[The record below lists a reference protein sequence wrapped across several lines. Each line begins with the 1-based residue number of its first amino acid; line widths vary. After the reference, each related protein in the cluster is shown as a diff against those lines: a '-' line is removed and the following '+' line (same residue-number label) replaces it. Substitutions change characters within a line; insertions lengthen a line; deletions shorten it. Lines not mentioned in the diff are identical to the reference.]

1 MKRFLLLQW
10 KHKILILLSKGGS
23 VDFRTVKTSSYTLL
37 GVSFLFVGTI
47 FCLPIDPLS
56 KITIKSSRATCSKNK
71 TDSKDIVL
79 KYLDNVKVEF
89 ADLSTV
95 TSQELEVICNL
106 SKTPTKVLPEKN
118 GAKSLPEKTT
128 QALSNFKKITFSK
141 NVVINKNE
149 FKATADYADIL
160 VDQRLCSLRGNVQ
173 IEHKKKSPKDVP
185 VHVKSDAATI
195 RLDSQKILL
204 AGSSKNPVSTVI
216 DLQDHPIMRNK
227 ADKKQHKQQKKGAVK
242 HS

>member
-1 MKRFLLLQW
+1 M
-10 KHKILILLSKGGS
+10 
-23 VDFRTVKTSSYTLL
+23 DFRTVKTSSYTLL
-37 GVSFLFVGTI
+37 GVSFLFVGTM
-47 FCLPIDPLS
+47 FCLPVDPLS

-71 TDSKDIVL
+71 TDPKDIVL
-79 KYLDNVKVEF
+79 KYLDDVQVEF
-89 ADLSTV
+89 ADHSTV

-118 GAKSLPEKTT
+118 GAKSLPQKSSEKSSK
-128 QALSNFKKITFSK
+128 ALSNFKKITFSK
-141 NVVINKNE
+141 NVVINKDE

-195 RLDSQKILL
+195 RLDSQQILL

-227 ADKKQHKQQKKGAVK
+227 ADKKQRKQQSKGAVK